1 MSALSPRS
9 PRMSCKF
16 CNSGEEL
23 DLLRG
28 CEGWKERSTAG
39 RAPSEEMA
47 RSMGMPPAAI
57 SSSWDFSSWLDAED
71 DCKDSSGD
79 TMLGTQ
85 ALKHQA
91 PRAPRT
97 PTPAMPLEGCVFQEP
112 HRPRER
118 E

>member
-9 PRMSCKF
+9 PRMSCKV

-47 RSMGMPPAAI
+47 LSMGMPPAAI

-71 DCKDSSGD
+71 DCKDSSGN
-79 TMLGTQ
+79 TLLGTQ
-85 ALKHQA
+85 ALEHQA
-91 PRAPRT
+91 PLAPL
-97 PTPAMPLEGCVFQEP
+97 PTLWLCPW
-112 HRPRER
+112 
-118 E
+118 